1 MHARSSL
8 TAVAL
13 AGALIAVACNRPSQP
28 APAEKPAEPPK
39 PEWTADQSAQKY
51 KDCWDQFNGKNWT
64 AFRNCYDPAVT
75 VEVVDSGR
83 PAASGVD
90 AAIKDSQDFAA
101 AFPDVTGSP
110 QLVLASKN
118 SVAGLAVVSGT
129 HGGPLPGPDGKP
141 IAATNKKVGYMMSV
155 VVELADG
162 AVVKERQ
169 YADSTTMMAQLGVI
183 KAPTRPVMAGTAAA
197 PTVVVATGSD
207 AERANV
213 ETFRANVAAFNAHDP
228 KALDALN
235 AADAV
240 FHDYTQPK
248 DMDSKGNVTGVVQ
261 LFKGFPDAM
270 LDATTMWG
278 AGDYVVTE
286 GTFSGTN
293 TGAVPIMGIT
303 KPTGKPVKVR
313 FVEFT
318 KIEGGKIKEDWL
330 VFDSLAFATQLG
342 L

>member
-1 MHARSSL
+1 
-8 TAVAL
+8 
-13 AGALIAVACNRPSQP
+13 
-28 APAEKPAEPPK
+28 
-39 PEWTADQSAQKY
+39 
-51 KDCWDQFNGKNWT
+51 
-64 AFRNCYDPAVT
+64 
-75 VEVVDSGR
+75 
-83 PAASGVD
+83 
-90 AAIKDSQDFAA
+90 
-101 AFPDVTGSP
+101 
-110 QLVLASKN
+110 
-118 SVAGLAVVSGT
+118 
-129 HGGPLPGPDGKP
+129 
-141 IAATNKKVGYMMSV
+141 
-155 VVELADG
+155 
-162 AVVKERQ
+162 
-169 YADSTTMMAQLGVI
+169 
-183 KAPTRPVMAGTAAA
+183 MAGTAAA

-228 KALDALN
+228 QALDALN